1 MPKFYSKILASNAKT
16 AAFYP
21 IMGSNS
27 PIGLII
33 ILYKNKKEYKMPY
46 YPVVIGPE
54 ISKLAAILD
63 YNNIKKYV
71 NE

>member
-1 MPKFYSKILASNAKT
+1 MPKLYDKLVASHAEA

-21 IMGSNS
+21 IMGSNN

-33 ILYKNKKEYKMPY
+33 ILYKKKKEYKMPY

-54 ISKLAAILD
+54 ISRLAAILD